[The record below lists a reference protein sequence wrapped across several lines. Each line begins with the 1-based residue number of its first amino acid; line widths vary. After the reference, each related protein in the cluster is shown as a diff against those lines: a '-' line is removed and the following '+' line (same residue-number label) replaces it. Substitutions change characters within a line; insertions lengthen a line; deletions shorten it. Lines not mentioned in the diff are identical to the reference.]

1 MLTSFYLKA
10 VCYPIQHKSKAKLW
24 GIIYKVNTKTD
35 TNNKSY

>member
-10 VCYPIQHKSKAKLW
+10 VCYPIQHNSKAKLW
-24 GIIYKVNTKTD
+24 GIIDKINTKTE